1 VNNSP
6 LIRVHLAEDKW
17 RPARADT
24 IRCVVSHRAKFR
36 FARRTKAFNVANESL
51 TLREH
56 PSKCLGNEVLQ
67 GLQELSA
74 LCLQQFRIR
83 PAQIQ

>member
-1 VNNSP
+1 
-6 LIRVHLAEDKW
+6 
-17 RPARADT
+17 
-24 IRCVVSHRAKFR
+24 VVSHRAKFR
-36 FARRTKAFNVANESL
+36 LARRTKPFNVADESL
-51 TLREH
+51 TFREH

-74 LCLQQFRIR
+74 LSLQKFRIR